1 MNYKELE
8 NAINLLNETKK
19 NRYDDRRYCRL

>member
-19 NRYDDRRYCRL
+19 NRCDDRRYCRL